1 PFLYNVGLRARRASR
16 WITER
21 RAPRQEYTR
30 SMDQLDLPARGPD
43 RSVGALSVDAQW
55 VADKLSEYGFKMA
68 DLEELYPAAE
78 TVAIEWAARGDEL
91 ISIDLVTGEMR
102 RRFGLKF
109 SNTVRP
115 FLARMLRDRR
125 PSLRAKIEVTTTSR
139 GKNRNV
145 KVAIDHLN
153 VVAVIHRAADGT
165 EQRKQA
171 RPHHLGAQRAHARQA
186 DGQIDQARVMRQ
198 RAGGRVHIGRR
209 LRGTGVRFLARQRE
223 RG

>member
-1 PFLYNVGLRARRASR
+1 
-16 WITER
+16 
-21 RAPRQEYTR
+21 
-30 SMDQLDLPARGPD
+30 MDQLDLPARAPD
-43 RSVGALSVDAQW
+43 RNVGALSVDAQW

-68 DLEELYPAAE
+68 DLEALYPAAE
-78 TVAIEWAARGDEL
+78 TVAIEWAGRGDEL

-125 PSLRAKIEVTTTSR
+125 PSLRPKIEVTTTSR

-153 VVAVIHRAADGT
+153 VIAVVHRAADGT
-165 EQRKQA
+165 EQRIELADIPAVVDRIKAAQKKPP
-171 RPHHLGAQRAHARQA
+171 RPKPPK
-186 DGQIDQARVMRQ
+186 
-198 RAGGRVHIGRR
+198 
-209 LRGTGVRFLARQRE
+209 TPETPF
-223 RG
+223 

>member
-1 PFLYNVGLRARRASR
+1 MN
-16 WITER
+16 
-21 RAPRQEYTR
+21 
-30 SMDQLDLPARGPD
+30 QLDLPTRAPD
-43 RSVGALSVDAQW
+43 PNVGALSVDAKW

-78 TVAIEWAARGDEL
+78 KVAIDWAARGDEL

-125 PSLRAKIEVTTTSR
+125 PSLRPKIEVTTTSR
-139 GKNRNV
+139 GKNRNL

-153 VVAVIHRAADGT
+153 VIAVIHRTADGS
-165 EQRKQA
+165 EQRIELGDVQAVVDQIKAAQKQSKRA
-171 RPHHLGAQRAHARQA
+171 RAAKPQK
-186 DGQIDQARVMRQ
+186 
-198 RAGGRVHIGRR
+198 
-209 LRGTGVRFLARQRE
+209 
-223 RG
+223 